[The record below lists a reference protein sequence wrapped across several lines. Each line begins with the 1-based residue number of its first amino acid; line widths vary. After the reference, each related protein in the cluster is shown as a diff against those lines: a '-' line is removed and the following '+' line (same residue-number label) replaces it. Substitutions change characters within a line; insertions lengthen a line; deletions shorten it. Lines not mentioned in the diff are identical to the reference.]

1 MLSRSVELDHAYLPA
16 ADQPLPLIVAFP
28 IIMGLSATLW
38 LMIVWLAKAMLG
50 L

>member
-1 MLSRSVELDHAYLPA
+1 MVLRPAELDHACSPA
-16 ADQPLPLIVAFP
+16 AGQPLPLMVAFP

-38 LMIVWLAKAMLG
+38 LMIGWLAKAVLG